1 MNEVTSMNK
10 KIVIYSLLIGI
21 SVAIIAGLLFNDIY
35 VLVGVLVGLGTGLIG
50 YAMIVQMALSL
61 KPDEKYEANQYRY
74 ETDKLGRIEKCEGAA
89 NYIVRYIIYAVI
101 FGFFV
106 YLNISIIALLVG
118 FLCHKLSIFVYAL
131 LEGRMD
137 KNA

>member
-74 ETDKLGRIEKCEGAA
+74 ETEGAA

>member
-61 KPDEKYEANQYRY
+61 KPDEKLSKRQ
-74 ETDKLGRIEKCEGAA
+74 GAA

-118 FLCHKLSIFVYAL
+118 FFFF
-131 LEGRMD
+131 
-137 KNA
+137 

>member
-1 MNEVTSMNK
+1 MKREITENDCEDYKEFESSETRAEKDRLK
-10 KIVIYSLLIGI
+10 KE
-21 SVAIIAGLLFNDIY
+21 
-35 VLVGVLVGLGTGLIG
+35 
-50 YAMIVQMALSL
+50 MADHFESTYSL
-61 KPDEKYEANQYRY
+61 KPDEKLSKRQ
-74 ETDKLGRIEKCEGAA
+74 GAA

>member
-61 KPDEKYEANQYRY
+61 KPDEKLSKRQ
-74 ETDKLGRIEKCEGAA
+74 GAA
-89 NYIVRYIIYAVI
+89 NYMVRYIIYAVI

-137 KNA
+137 NNA